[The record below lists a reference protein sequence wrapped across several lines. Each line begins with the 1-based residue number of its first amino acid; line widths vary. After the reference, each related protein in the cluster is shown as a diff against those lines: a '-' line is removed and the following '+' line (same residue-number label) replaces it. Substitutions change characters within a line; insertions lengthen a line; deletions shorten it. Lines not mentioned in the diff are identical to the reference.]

1 MRRLVAL
8 ALVLSLVDPI
18 TLFAQKPKKQK
29 GKSQNSQVTV
39 VFSDTQRE
47 AARLYFVKEHGRGTN
62 QCNKSMTIW

>member
-29 GKSQNSQVTV
+29 GKSQNSQQPFRFLAKPGGQLPRPCSLT
-39 VFSDTQRE
+39 
-47 AARLYFVKEHGRGTN
+47 K
-62 QCNKSMTIW
+62 